1 MIDKRGSA
9 PYNQINIIDSL
20 KLSEKN
26 GVEIMNAMQTIF
38 FNNLNMSVAGSFELV
53 LLVVPVLVV
62 LVGLVVVVVNSKI
75 QNGCE
80 RMNPMLAA

>member
-20 KLSEKN
+20 KLSEN
-26 GVEIMNAMQTIF
+26 GVKIMNAMQTIF

>member
-1 MIDKRGSA
+1 
-9 PYNQINIIDSL
+9 
-20 KLSEKN
+20 
-26 GVEIMNAMQTIF
+26 MNAMQTIF
-38 FNNLNMSVAGSFELV
+38 FNNLNMSAAGSFELV